1 MYLFVGRD
9 RTSRPEK
16 FLFNVVIN
24 SIYIYIYSFLIFIIS
39 KTIEKEKDEGGTV

>member
-24 SIYIYIYSFLIFIIS
+24 SIYIYSFLIFIIS